1 MKRAD
6 KDSYTIAF
14 MDTRILLIF
23 SSFENL
29 SLYGLFRRFFVDMKF
44 EWTDRKFYLVKVGIM
59 EGLMQRSM
67 QHGSKIYFW

>member
-6 KDSYTIAF
+6 KDAYTIAF

-29 SLYGLFRRFFVDMKF
+29 SLYGLFRRFFVYMKF
-44 EWTDRKFYLVKVGIM
+44 E
-59 EGLMQRSM
+59 
-67 QHGSKIYFW
+67 